1 MSTLQVVTLVI
12 GDKPLPENHWYVNL
26 IFSIS
31 VILHFLICTK
41 MLCYL
46 FINKFCILSLKIP
59 EEINSTL
66 LWPFFNHMTVNWR
79 NLHTVLGFAQNL
91 LNKRA
96 TVILLWCRL
105 LQILEPY
112 QEMLQTFDIIFFLW
126 VVHILQRWILDLF
139 SISIKNSSEIIASKI
154 VLGSNLLG
162 PHCTLLYI

>member
-46 FINKFCILSLKIP
+46 FINKFCILSLKIQ

-79 NLHTVLGFAQNL
+79 HLHTVLGFAQNL

-105 LQILEPY
+105 LHNPGALPGDAADIWYYLLLVSGPHSSKMDLGPVQYIYKQIIRYICFQNRTGLK
-112 QEMLQTFDIIFFLW
+112 LT
-126 VVHILQRWILDLF
+126 R
-139 SISIKNSSEIIASKI
+139 
-154 VLGSNLLG
+154 